1 MVLNELGSK
10 ITAALAKVQ
19 NAEVIDDAL
28 LDACLKDISTA
39 LLQADVNVKQ
49 VCQIYLSNRLFCS
62 FRLQHWQFDLFN
74 ICQPPHAGQWVIHV
88 YPPSPPP
95 SSLSHGMRSAAVS

>member
-19 NAEVIDDAL
+19 NAEIIDDAL

-49 VCQIYLSNRLFCS
+49 AKLFLTS
-62 FRLQHWQFDLFN
+62 FMHWPLGRR
-74 ICQPPHAGQWVIHV
+74 ILIQPPMLI
-88 YPPSPPP
+88 SPPRKDP
-95 SSLSHGMRSAAVS
+95 AIIIKLLQRGLWFCP

>member
-1 MVLNELGSK
+1 MVLNELGQK
-10 ITAALAKVQ
+10 ISAALARVQ

-49 VCQIYLSNRLFCS
+49 VNVQQVSCAAS
-62 FRLQHWQFDLFN
+62 F
-74 ICQPPHAGQWVIHV
+74 
-88 YPPSPPP
+88 
-95 SSLSHGMRSAAVS
+95 SSTTCA